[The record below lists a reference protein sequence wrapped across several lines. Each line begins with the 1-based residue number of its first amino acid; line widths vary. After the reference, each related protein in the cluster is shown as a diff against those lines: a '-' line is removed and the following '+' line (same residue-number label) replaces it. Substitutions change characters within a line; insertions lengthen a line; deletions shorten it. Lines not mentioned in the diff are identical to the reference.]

1 MSFDLSKVFDEK
13 LNLYDILE
21 ISISDDPKSVEPAQ
35 IKKQYRS
42 LALMYHPDKHPN
54 NPDIVHKFHLLSL
67 ATHILTEES
76 SRRAYDK
83 WLTRF
88 IKSKTDKNDQ
98 QRAEFIDKL
107 NRLESE
113 AQNEEPNKWANDL
126 SSVQAYGETLRKF
139 KHFKISYGDWESP
152 KISSSEKQLSSKHK
166 FYESATLRMEIE
178 NTSSEVTVSSK
189 KNLVAYLENIFQGIK
204 IYDIYYSSR
213 NNFATDAII
222 VAYTVFQSPRDS
234 QRIFK
239 SWNAGSRKDWGL
251 IIDIAPRIPIRYYKD
266 FNLETELD
274 PEIAK
279 LLSNSPIIID

>member
-21 ISISDDPKSVEPAQ
+21 ISIPDDPKNVEPAQ

-67 ATHILTEES
+67 ATHILTEET
-76 SRRAYDK
+76 SRSAYDK

-88 IKSKTDKNDQ
+88 IKTKTDKNDQ
-98 QRAEFIDKL
+98 QREEFINKL

-113 AQNEEPNKWANDL
+113 AQNEGPNKWANDL
-126 SSVQAYGETLRKF
+126 SSVQEYGETLRKF

-152 KISSSEKQLSSKHK
+152 KISSSEEQLSSKHK

-178 NTSSEVTVSSK
+178 NTSSDVIVSNK
-189 KNLVAYLENIFQGIK
+189 KNLVGYLENIFQGMK
-204 IYDIYYSSR
+204 MYDIYYSSR
-213 NNFATDAII
+213 NNFANDTII

-239 SWNAGSRKDWGL
+239 SWRAGSRKDWGL
-251 IIDIAPRIPIRYYKD
+251 IIDIAPRIPVRYYKD
-266 FNLETELD
+266 FNIETELD
-274 PEIAK
+274 PEIAN

>member
-1 MSFDLSKVFDEK
+1 MSFDLNKVFDEK

-21 ISISDDPKSVEPAQ
+21 ISIPENPGNVEPAQ

-67 ATHILTEES
+67 ATHILTDES
-76 SRRAYDK
+76 SRRAYDR
-83 WLTRF
+83 WLTRL
-88 IKSKTDKNDQ
+88 IKSKQNNNDD
-98 QRAEFIDKL
+98 QRAEFINKL

-113 AQNEEPNKWANDL
+113 AQNEELNKWTNDL
-126 SSVQAYGETLRKF
+126 SSVQEYGETLRKF

-152 KISSSEKQLSSKHK
+152 RITSSEETLSGKHK

-178 NTSSEVTVSSK
+178 NISSVVIASSK
-189 KNLVAYLENIFQGIK
+189 KCLVSYLENLFQGMK
-204 IYDIYYSSR
+204 VYDIYYSSR
-213 NNFATDAII
+213 NDFANDTSI
-222 VAYTVFQSPRDS
+222 VAYIVFQSPRDS
-234 QRIFK
+234 QKVFK

-251 IIDIAPRIPIRYYKD
+251 IIDIAPRIPVRYYKD
-266 FNLETELD
+266 FNIETELD